1 MPEGAENAA
10 PIDRRGWCIFERKLS
25 CMRKFAACFLALS
38 QAANA
43 DGPYWMDLQKACM
56 AGREAPLAPDAFEAM
71 LRAGMAREAEAADTG
86 FRFTNGKDAT
96 CLLYTSPSPRDQR
109 GSRMPSSA

>member
-25 CMRKFAACFLALS
+25 CMRKNGTCFLALS

-43 DGPYWMDLQKACM
+43 DGPYWMDLQMACM
-56 AGREAPLAPDAFEAM
+56 AGASGASRPAM
-71 LRAGMAREAEAADTG
+71 H
-86 FRFTNGKDAT
+86 AT
-96 CLLYTSPSPRDQR
+96 C
-109 GSRMPSSA
+109 SSIQ